1 MSLFKTVLASIEPLT
16 QTLAKTHNVSIVV
29 YGSDGKIL
37 LAAGA
42 ESVLDAAGAA
52 SELIKRAASKTSFDT
67 MLDGTFISVATIK
80 DTAKNTIMFLCMAR
94 SKEALLSDE
103 VQSELLR
110 SLAATLQACAD
121 WNGKQRSAV
130 LELMEK
136 YEELTL
142 LYDLSEKLE
151 CLSNFDDVANEMLT
165 EAINRVRCKAGRLI
179 VLDETEGEYFERVR
193 AHQSIPASKLSYHP
207 EKDPAALCLKRPTT
221 QLVNEPGST
230 NGLSDLTQ
238 LHVPICLKDSQPI
251 GVLSLFRVLSSP
263 FKYSDKKIAEMLARQ
278 AAGKLESALLYS
290 RLELLFLNSIKMLVE
305 CIDAR
310 DTYTRGHSARVS
322 IYSVFLARK
331 IGLPEDQVKT
341 IEIGALLHDIGKIRI
356 RDHILNK
363 PGRLTNEEYEIIK
376 GHPEYGMRIVEH
388 VKQLHNAIPC
398 IYCHHESY
406 DGSGYPRRLA
416 GEEIPLMG
424 RIVAI
429 ADTFDAMTTTRP
441 YRNNLSQKEAYDEL
455 LRFSG
460 IQFDPELA
468 AVFAEAILQGE
479 FTEERVAHSLFH

>member
-1 MSLFKTVLASIEPLT
+1 MSLFKAVLASIEPLA
-16 QTLAKTHNVSIVV
+16 QTLAKTHNVSIAV
-29 YGSDGKIL
+29 YGSDEKTL
-37 LAAGA
+37 LATGA
-42 ESVLDAAGAA
+42 ESVLNVEGTARELMQRA
-52 SELIKRAASKTSFDT
+52 SSKTTFDT
-67 MLDGTFISVATIK
+67 SLDGVFISVAVIK
-80 DTAKNTIMFLCMAR
+80 DVTQNTVLLLCMAR
-94 SKEALLSDE
+94 SQESSLSDE
-103 VQSELLR
+103 VHSELLA
-110 SLAATLQACAD
+110 SLATTLQACVD
-121 WNGKQRSAV
+121 WNGRQRSAV

-142 LYDLSEKLE
+142 LYDISEKLE
-151 CLSNFDDVANEMLT
+151 CLPNFDDVANEMLT

-179 VLDETEGEYFERVR
+179 VLDEAEGEYFERVR
-193 AHQSIPASKLSYHP
+193 AHQSIQASKLSYHP
-207 EKDPAALCLKRPTT
+207 EKDPAAQCLKNPTT
-221 QLVNEPGST
+221 QLVNEPSHT

-251 GVLSLFRVLSSP
+251 GVLSLFRMLNSP

-278 AAGKLESALLYS
+278 TAGKLESAVLYT

-388 VKQLHNAIPC
+388 VKQLHNAVPC
-398 IYCHHESY
+398 IYCHHEHY
-406 DGSGYPRRLA
+406 NGTGYPRRLA

-441 YRNNLSQKEAYDEL
+441 YRSNLSQKDAYDEL

-468 AVFAEAILQGE
+468 AVFAEAILKGE
-479 FTEERVAHSLFH
+479 LTEEHMAHSTFH

>member
-1 MSLFKTVLASIEPLT
+1 MSLFKTVLASIEPLA

-29 YGSDGKIL
+29 YGSDEKTL

-42 ESVLDAAGAA
+42 ESVLNAAGTA
-52 SELIKRAASKTSFDT
+52 SELIKRAASKTAFDT
-67 MLDGTFISVATIK
+67 MLDGAFISVAAIK
-80 DTAKNTIMFLCMAR
+80 DTAKNTIMLLCMAR
-94 SKEALLSDE
+94 SKESPLSDE
-103 VQSELLR
+103 VHGELLR
-110 SLAATLQACAD
+110 SLATTLQACAD
-121 WNGKQRSAV
+121 WNGTQRSAV

-151 CLSNFDDVANEMLT
+151 CLPNFDDVANEMLT

-193 AHQSIPASKLSYHP
+193 AHQSIPASKLSYHA

-221 QLVNEPGST
+221 QLVNEPGNT

-251 GVLSLFRVLSSP
+251 GVLSLFRMLNSP

-278 AAGKLESALLYS
+278 TAGKLESALLYS

-388 VKQLHNAIPC
+388 VKQLHNAVPC

-441 YRNNLSQKEAYDEL
+441 YRNNLSQKEAYEEL

-479 FTEERVAHSLFH
+479 FTEERMAHGLFH